1 MIYRND
7 LLSLSINDCENINYN
22 LISNIIFA
30 IQNLKKIRI
39 LNLESCK
46 LNDNHIKIITEG
58 IKENKSIVAL
68 LLRKNEISSQGAFYI
83 SDYLNNNTNLRQLFL
98 GDNNINDDGLKSL
111 LNILSVNNK
120 NITNL
125 DLSNN
130 NFKLNDFNYL
140 INYLKTN
147 PILNSLDIS
156 GNKLDLKSIVN
167 LGAIICNLKNIKSI
181 NMSNMGINS
190 ENIPH
195 LLKSYNLDEII
206 LDDNN
211 LEEVG
216 LMMLSKGLEG
226 NKNLKI
232 ISLKNTKLSFI
243 GLSSLLKMLNNLKDF
258 KELHLENN
266 IIDDN
271 CINIIKTTI
280 KTQQFKIFV
289 SRNMVNKEI
298 FIDDANGKESNLIMI

>member
-1 MIYRND
+1 
-7 LLSLSINDCENINYN
+7 
-22 LISNIIFA
+22 
-30 IQNLKKIRI
+30 
-39 LNLESCK
+39 
-46 LNDNHIKIITEG
+46 
-58 IKENKSIVAL
+58 
-68 LLRKNEISSQGAFYI
+68 
-83 SDYLNNNTNLRQLFL
+83 
-98 GDNNINDDGLKSL
+98 
-111 LNILSVNNK
+111 
-120 NITNL
+120 
-125 DLSNN
+125 
-130 NFKLNDFNYL
+130 
-140 INYLKTN
+140 
-147 PILNSLDIS
+147 
-156 GNKLDLKSIVN
+156 
-167 LGAIICNLKNIKSI
+167 
-181 NMSNMGINS
+181 MGINS

-298 FIDDANGKESNLIMI
+298 FIEDVNGKESNLIMIYL